1 MDRMMEGDKGY
12 RIYFEDRGDYLF
24 VRIEGEFDSVTISN
38 SYWREI
44 GEKCEELKPRR
55 LFVEEDL
62 RQQVDSVADIYQVA
76 SEIFHRSLFGIKI
89 AFFDTQPDHHQKN
102 IFAELVARN
111 MGLNVRIFDNK
122 DAAMDWLMSE
132 Q

>member
-1 MDRMMEGDKGY
+1 
-12 RIYFEDRGDYLF
+12 
-24 VRIEGEFDSVTISN
+24 
-38 SYWREI
+38 
-44 GEKCEELKPRR
+44 
-55 LFVEEDL
+55 
-62 RQQVDSVADIYQVA
+62 DSVADIYQVA